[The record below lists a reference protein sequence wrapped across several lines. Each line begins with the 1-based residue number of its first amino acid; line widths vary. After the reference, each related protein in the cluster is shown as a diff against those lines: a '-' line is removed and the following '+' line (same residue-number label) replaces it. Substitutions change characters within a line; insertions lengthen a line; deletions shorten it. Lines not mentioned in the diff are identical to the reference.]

1 MPFDFKPRHQIHR
14 GMASL
19 RVASALGLSFL
30 SMSGQ
35 TLEVSTNPP
44 VQLSGPFVESTFPF
58 LGTVLEARK
67 LGVGWPVD
75 NLTPRGLVLNLGHHL
90 WVGYDTELLRVSL
103 VWEGDVSGVT
113 PVSMSQISYRT
124 PGAKVGVGE
133 SLLPTIVGTP
143 WLANG
148 LYPGWQ
154 LGVIPQHL
162 DPREPGPDERQTGRG
177 PLAPYLGR
185 LRSVVPASDGAVLDY
200 EVAGVRVREWLDA
213 RSVDGRAAFQRR
225 FWVERV
231 PEPLILVVGRSAGEL
246 EMRVR
251 TELTV
256 RLRDEGV
263 PGAEWFENPDGIRC
277 VRLAPRTTPVEF
289 AVTTSLDGAVAAWGL
304 DGSDPS
310 VQVSKRWAGSVVTR
324 GELSKSGEAYV
335 VDNVLLPTDNPW
347 KRQVRLTDIAFLPDG
362 RAAAVTFDGDVWM
375 IAGLEGDLSS
385 VQWTRF
391 TSGLH
396 EPMSLCERDGELFVF
411 DRNGI
416 WRLVDA
422 DGNGEAD
429 RHELFCNAFTQGA
442 ETREYAQS
450 LRRAPD
456 GSFVI
461 AKGGIQGTVLGRHN
475 GSVLRISPDGR
486 DVTVLGYGL
495 RSPFATVHPRTGLVT
510 ASDQQGNYVPTTPI
524 HVIRDGQFYG
534 FLSELQPK
542 EHYPAPIAEPAT
554 WIPYPVNPSGAG
566 QVWLNDARMG
576 PLAESLVHIGYY
588 RPELFAVLW
597 NSRTTVPQAAVV
609 SLTRDLVFAPL
620 QGAIN
625 PRDGQLYVTGLQ
637 IWGSVAR
644 EPSGLAR
651 LRYTGEPSTL
661 PREIIPTDLGVLI
674 RFDMALDPTAVL
686 DLGNFAAERWN
697 LRRTSSYGSPHFKP
711 DGSKGQELMRCVGA
725 DVSRDRKGLLLR
737 FAGMTPVMQMR
748 VGWSLRSMTGRAFEQ
763 NVYFTPREL
772 IRFDAEVEGFETL
785 RAVGTLADRPGSAVA
800 VASAEEGRRLAEV
813 MGCAACH
820 SVDGTLLGKVGPTWK
835 GLFGIDVILARGD
848 RVVADEAY
856 LRESIREPA
865 AKVVKGYDTSDT
877 SMPSYEGLL
886 SDVQVESLVLYLK
899 SLK

>member
-1 MPFDFKPRHQIHR
+1 MV
-14 GMASL
+14 SL
-19 RVASALGLSFL
+19 LVASAFASFL
-30 SMSGQ
+30 LSMTGQ
-35 TLEVSTNPP
+35 TLGVATNSS
-44 VQLSGPFVESTFPF
+44 VQTSGPFVESTFPF

-67 LGVGWPVD
+67 LGAGWPTD
-75 NLTPRGLVLNLGHHL
+75 NLTPRGLVLNLGQQL
-90 WVGYDTELLRVSL
+90 WVGYDTELLRVSV
-103 VWEGDVSGVT
+103 VWEGEGLGVT

-124 PGAKVGVGE
+124 AGAKVGVGE
-133 SLLPTIVGTP
+133 ALLPTILGTP

-154 LGVIPQHL
+154 LGVLPQHL
-162 DPREPGPDERQTGRG
+162 DPRESDPDERQTGRG
-177 PLAPYLGR
+177 PLPPYWGR
-185 LRSVVPASDGAVLDY
+185 LRSVVPSPDGVVLDY
-200 EVAGVRVREWLDA
+200 DVAGARVREWLEA
-213 RSVDGRAAFQRR
+213 RRVDGRVAFQRR
-225 FWVERV
+225 FWMERV
-231 PEPLILVVGRSAGEL
+231 PEELTLVVGQTAGEL
-246 EMRVR
+246 ETWVR

-256 RLRDEGV
+256 SQPGNKAPGV
-263 PGAEWFENPDGIRC
+263 EWFENPDKIRC
-277 VRLAPRTTPVEF
+277 VRLAPKNTPVEF
-289 AVTTSLDGAVAAWGL
+289 AVTTSLDGVVAAWGL
-304 DGSDPS
+304 GGNNRLPRVDR
-310 VQVSKRWAGSVVTR
+310 RWPESVVTR
-324 GELSKSGEAYV
+324 GELSKSREAYV

-347 KRQVRLTDIAFLPDG
+347 KRQVRLADLAFLPDG

-375 IAGLEGDLSS
+375 IAGLGGDLAA

-396 EPMSLCERDGELFVF
+396 EPMSVCERDGELFVF

-429 RHELFCNAFTQGA
+429 RHELFCNGFTQGA

-486 DVTVLGYGL
+486 EVTVLGYGL
-495 RSPFATVHPRTGLVT
+495 RSPFAAVHPRTGRVT
-510 ASDQQGNYVPTTPI
+510 SSDQQGNYVPATPI
-524 HVIRDGQFYG
+524 HIIRDGQFHG
-534 FLSELQPK
+534 FLSELLPK
-542 EHYPAPIAEPAT
+542 EQYPAPIEEPAV

-576 PLAESLVHIGYY
+576 PLAESMVNIGYY

-597 NSRTTVPQAAVV
+597 NSRTTLPQAAVV
-609 SLTRDLVFAPL
+609 SITRDLAFAPL
-620 QGAIN
+620 HGVIN

-637 IWGSVAR
+637 IWGSVAK

-651 LRYTGEPSTL
+651 LRHTGEPSTL
-661 PREIIPTDLGVLI
+661 PREVVPTDLGVLI
-674 RFDMALDPTAVL
+674 RFDVALDLAAVQ

-697 LRRTSSYGSPHFKP
+697 LRRTPAYGSPHFKL
-711 DGSKGQELMRCVGA
+711 DGSKGQEMMRCVGA
-725 DVSRDRKGLLLR
+725 DVSRDGKGLLLR

-748 VGWSLRSMTGRAFEQ
+748 VGWSLRTLGGRPFEQ

-772 IRFDAEVEGFETL
+772 IRFDAEAEGFEKLQDVVTL
-785 RAVGTLADRPGSAVA
+785 VDRPGSVA
-800 VASAEEGRRLAEV
+800 TVASADEGRRLAEV

-835 GLFGIDVILARGD
+835 GLFGSDVILARGD
-848 RVVADEAY
+848 RVVADEIY
-856 LRESIREPA
+856 LRESIWEPA

-886 SDVQVESLVLYLK
+886 SDVQVDSLVLYLK